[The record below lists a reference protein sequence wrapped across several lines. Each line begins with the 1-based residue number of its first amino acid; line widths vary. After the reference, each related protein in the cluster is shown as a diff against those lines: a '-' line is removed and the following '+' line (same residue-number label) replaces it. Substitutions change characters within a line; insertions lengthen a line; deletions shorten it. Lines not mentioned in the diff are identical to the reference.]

1 MKKQIVSASI
11 GGTITAVVVCPFDV
25 VKARLQAQIDPIDK
39 KGFSD
44 MRLGTISSNIVNFSF
59 VGDTFRPS
67 TSSVITNRPL
77 RFTGTW
83 DAFYKIV
90 KHEGLL
96 TLFRGLPPSLILS
109 VPSSVIYFTSYEHLK
124 EFFATNTGLGI
135 IGVPIFSGFGARVVT
150 ASFTAPLELIRT
162 NLQATPP
169 DKHNKGW
176 IRLASNIINKAGYRQ
191 LWVGLPPTILRDAPF
206 SAIYWA
212 SFEYMKA
219 FLWSHKEPKDNKTS
233 SFFTNFICGALAGM
247 FAAAFTNPIDVVKTR
262 RQLYL
267 EPAEKGEKSI
277 TSMGIFRSII
287 REEGFRGFSKG
298 LLPRMVKVAPACA
311 VMISS
316 YEWCKLHLS
325 I

>member
-109 VPSSVIYFTSYEHLK
+109 VPSSVMYPSY
-124 EFFATNTGLGI
+124 N
-135 IGVPIFSGFGARVVT
+135 VFG
-150 ASFTAPLELIRT
+150 E
-162 NLQATPP
+162 
-169 DKHNKGW
+169 
-176 IRLASNIINKAGYRQ
+176 
-191 LWVGLPPTILRDAPF
+191 
-206 SAIYWA
+206 
-212 SFEYMKA
+212 
-219 FLWSHKEPKDNKTS
+219 
-233 SFFTNFICGALAGM
+233 
-247 FAAAFTNPIDVVKTR
+247 
-262 RQLYL
+262 
-267 EPAEKGEKSI
+267 
-277 TSMGIFRSII
+277 
-287 REEGFRGFSKG
+287 
-298 LLPRMVKVAPACA
+298 
-311 VMISS
+311 
-316 YEWCKLHLS
+316 
-325 I
+325 